1 MHKKRGFT
9 LIELIIVIVIIAV
22 LAAIVAPAMVSQTG
36 KARQSEAV
44 AALGALRT
52 AAKLYYAE
60 NGDVWPTTMPQ
71 LQLYVPIA
79 ELDGPNYDNAKY
91 TMATAPNINVA
102 VGNNSAPIC
111 WMNYRNG
118 YICTKP

>member
-22 LAAIVAPAMVSQTG
+22 LAAIVAPAMISQTG

-52 AAKLYYAE
+52 AAKLYYSE
-60 NGDVWPTTMPQ
+60 NGDVWPTTMAH
-71 LQLYVPIA
+71 LQIYVPAA
-79 ELDGPNYDNAKY
+79 ELNGPNFNNTHYGISGD
-91 TMATAPNINVA
+91 NINA
-102 VGNNSAPIC
+102 TNGLNNTPGAT
-111 WMNYRNG
+111 MNFKNG
-118 YICTKP
+118 YLTKN